1 MKSALAIGGRVV
13 PVEVVLEG
21 EEFCARCEFDGGA
34 GKTKLTGRG
43 ESFDA
48 ALLSLRNT
56 ILAQAKSAET
66 RCP

>member
-1 MKSALAIGGRVV
+1 
-13 PVEVVLEG
+13 
-21 EEFCARCEFDGGA
+21 
-34 GKTKLTGRG
+34 LTGRG